1 MESVDPSKFAAQAS
15 TGFLFGYE
23 KSVRPMMSGVGQAG
37 LRFGMNAGH
46 PLLAAIGAGL
56 FAIGELFAPNFEKL
70 RKEVMTKSL
79 HACDDFSV
87 KTKNGAFLFIEK
99 GYGKVLSVLLQSIE
113 STVHRY
119 DGIISK
125 LVRSQKS
132 VAERLEHRKNDLQ
145 SAVQSASLIK
155 SQLENAAR
163 SIRATLQGSQLGID
177 GSETR
182 RDGAVEDALILQS
195 DDRAYTPSQSFEML
209 FYGKDSAEAPAS
221 SARTAA
227 WTLWWSTGMASI
239 VIFVF
244 GLVMAQQSATTST
257 SLLSGFWARFVESDS
272 AKPSAPPTSTAT
284 TTNASQAAENAQ
296 VSKPV
301 PVPSEVSQP
310 ILQPDTLAPQTQ
322 VPAASDSVAPAD
334 AEQQIRSL
342 LDQWVVSFKEKDLQ
356 RQVDC
361 YAPQLDI
368 YYRKQNVPQAY
379 IQDNKSHAFSAIA
392 EIRKFE
398 ISHVN
403 VSLDGPQSG
412 TVTFDKTWDTS
423 LISGKRFAGSEMERL
438 KVTMI
443 DGSWRIASEE
453 EVKIYYVVH

>member
-1 MESVDPSKFAAQAS
+1 
-15 TGFLFGYE
+15 
-23 KSVRPMMSGVGQAG
+23 
-37 LRFGMNAGH
+37 
-46 PLLAAIGAGL
+46 
-56 FAIGELFAPNFEKL
+56 
-70 RKEVMTKSL
+70 
-79 HACDDFSV
+79 
-87 KTKNGAFLFIEK
+87 
-99 GYGKVLSVLLQSIE
+99 
-113 STVHRY
+113 
-119 DGIISK
+119 
-125 LVRSQKS
+125 
-132 VAERLEHRKNDLQ
+132 
-145 SAVQSASLIK
+145 
-155 SQLENAAR
+155 
-163 SIRATLQGSQLGID
+163 
-177 GSETR
+177 
-182 RDGAVEDALILQS
+182 
-195 DDRAYTPSQSFEML
+195 
-209 FYGKDSAEAPAS
+209 
-221 SARTAA
+221 
-227 WTLWWSTGMASI
+227 MASI

-368 YYRKQNVPQAY
+368 YYRKQNVQQAY